1 MDQESAD
8 QGISV
13 REGGRQQEQEQEPAS
28 AQSQCIQVELMGSYR
43 KRLNVSAPS

>member
-13 REGGRQQEQEQEPAS
+13 REGGRRQEQEPAS
-28 AQSQCIQVELMGSYR
+28 AHSQCIQVELMGSYR